1 MDVIKPDPEA
11 RAGIS
16 ESGPGSYIYQALK
29 IRKEIAK
36 PQDLVDVKV
45 KFVGHPLRNKSI
57 ESDSEAKAEIV
68 EHTRGG
74 PRGPTR
80 TRGP

>member
-29 IRKEIAK
+29 IRKEIAIYT
-36 PQDLVDVKV
+36 LVEY
-45 KFVGHPLRNKSI
+45 F
-57 ESDSEAKAEIV
+57 
-68 EHTRGG
+68 
-74 PRGPTR
+74 
-80 TRGP
+80 